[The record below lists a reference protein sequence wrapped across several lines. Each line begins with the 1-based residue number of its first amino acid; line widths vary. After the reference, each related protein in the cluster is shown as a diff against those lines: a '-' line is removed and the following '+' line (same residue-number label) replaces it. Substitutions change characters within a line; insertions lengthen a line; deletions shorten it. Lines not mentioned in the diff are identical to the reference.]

1 MIWKFLLVIFAVS
14 LLIQYGALTVW
25 VGVLA
30 TSLQSV
36 LALVALAILSAA
48 GYSLWRHYRKTK
60 PAKPDRITHH
70 P

>member
-30 TSLQSV
+30 TSLQAV
-36 LALVALAILSAA
+36 LALVAFAILCAA
-48 GYSLWRHYRKTK
+48 GYFLWRHYRKTK
-60 PAKPDRITHH
+60 PAKTDCITHSQ
-70 P
+70 

>member
-30 TSLQSV
+30 TSLQAV
-36 LALVALAILSAA
+36 LALVVFAILCAA
-48 GYSLWRHYRKTK
+48 GYFLWRHYRKLTPVK
-60 PAKPDRITHH
+60 PERITHIQ
-70 P
+70 